1 MTNTTSIVPGA
12 LERTAHYRQQLTM
25 LHSLKPRPAGSR
37 WGATFIPEKGSDMQ
51 RTNPARGAESMAK
64 VIEFYVPQDFT
75 RHPKTSG
82 KRGQVIEFV
91 IQRKKSA

>member
-1 MTNTTSIVPGA
+1 
-12 LERTAHYRQQLTM
+12 
-25 LHSLKPRPAGSR
+25 
-37 WGATFIPEKGSDMQ
+37 
-51 RTNPARGAESMAK
+51 MAK

-75 RHPKTSG
+75 RRPKTLG